1 MKQHTLKMTP
11 SQLQQL
17 KQYYQPHLTS
27 SVPYSVFR
35 AVHQQTTITAYAS
48 GKVLFQGNHTLNELQ
63 QLSQQFD
70 WITPPQAC
78 TKTTPNTQTRSVSTM
93 VSQQYCIIGS
103 DEVGNG
109 SYFGSLVVASVYLR
123 PEDIDWVKALKVND
137 SKKLTDP
144 QIEAIAPKLME
155 RLFYNVI
162 EVSPKQY
169 NKVMGIK
176 YNAVSLKVM
185 MHYTNCQQLLQ
196 KIENQPVER
205 IIIDQFTTPKNFYH
219 YLTGRE
225 TIDRSLILFKT
236 QAESQYLSVACASI
250 IARHLFLES
259 LRRFGAPYQCTLPS
273 GAGTQVDQVGREL
286 TQKYGAAI
294 LDEIAKLHFR
304 NTEKILN

>member
-1 MKQHTLKMTP
+1 
-11 SQLQQL
+11 
-17 KQYYQPHLTS
+17 
-27 SVPYSVFR
+27 
-35 AVHQQTTITAYAS
+35 
-48 GKVLFQGNHTLNELQ
+48 
-63 QLSQQFD
+63 
-70 WITPPQAC
+70 
-78 TKTTPNTQTRSVSTM
+78 
-93 VSQQYCIIGS
+93 
-103 DEVGNG
+103 
-109 SYFGSLVVASVYLR
+109 
-123 PEDIDWVKALKVND
+123 
-137 SKKLTDP
+137 
-144 QIEAIAPKLME
+144 
-155 RLFYNVI
+155 
-162 EVSPKQY
+162 
-169 NKVMGIK
+169 MGIK

-185 MHYTNCQQLLQ
+185 MHYTNCKQLLQ

>member
-1 MKQHTLKMTP
+1 MKQHSLKVTP

-17 KQYYQPHLTS
+17 EHYYQPYLTT

-35 AVHQQTTITAYAS
+35 AVHQQTTITAYTS
-48 GKVLFQGNHTLNELQ
+48 GKVLFQGNNTLNEIQ
-63 QLSQQFD
+63 QLHQQFD
-70 WITPPQAC
+70 WIKVPT
-78 TKTTPNTQTRSVSTM
+78 TNTNKTSNQTSKPSTIPD
-93 VSQQYCIIGS
+93 SQFYVIGS

-144 QIEAIAPKLME
+144 QIEAIAPKLMK

-162 EVSPKQY
+162 EVTPKQY
-169 NKVMGIK
+169 NKVIGTK

-196 KIENQPVER
+196 KLAGQPIER

-259 LRRFGAPYQCTLPS
+259 LRNLGAPYQCTLPS
-273 GAGTQVDQVGREL
+273 GAGEQVDQLGRQL

-294 LDEIAKLHFR
+294 LDEMAKLHFR

>member
-1 MKQHTLKMTP
+1 MKQYTLKVTP

-17 KQYYQPHLTS
+17 EQYYQPYLTT

-35 AVHQQTTITAYAS
+35 AVHQQTTITAYTS
-48 GKVLFQGNHTLNELQ
+48 GKVLFQGVNTLNELH
-63 QLSQQFD
+63 QLSQQFN
-70 WITPPQAC
+70 WITPPQAN
-78 TKTTPNTQTRSVSTM
+78 TKTPTKQTSSTSAM
-93 VSQQYCIIGS
+93 ASQQFCVIGS

-109 SYFGSLVVASVYLR
+109 SYFGSLIAASVYLR
-123 PEDIDWVKALKVND
+123 PEDIDWVKSLKVND

-162 EVSPKQY
+162 EVTPKQY
-169 NKVMGIK
+169 NKVMGTK

-196 KIENQPVER
+196 KIENQPIER

-219 YLTGRE
+219 YLAGQE

-259 LRRFGAPYQCTLPS
+259 LRRLGSPYQCTLPS
-273 GAGTQVDQVGREL
+273 GAGTKVDQLGRQL